1 MLPTSAI
8 ARLVGF
14 ALLLVLSCVLCGC
27 AKSKVTKENYEQ
39 IKNNMTLEEVE
50 AVLGKGTPTGG
61 DGALVGAQVGV
72 DVTGGAR
79 GPSTVEYVWESGKKS
94 ITVAFNRDKVVGRRS
109 SGF

>member
-8 ARLVGF
+8 ARLVGIT
-14 ALLLVLSCVLCGC
+14 LLLATCCLLSGC

-50 AVLGKGTPTGG
+50 AVLGKGAPTGG
-61 DGALVGAQVGV
+61 DGGLVGAQVGI

-94 ITVAFNRDKVVGRRS
+94 ITVAFNRDKVVSKRS